1 MRRTPYG
8 IQIIESCLAC
18 PFREGHP
25 FCNLSP
31 PAAEVLSAITKS
43 STYPKGAVL
52 FVEGQEPHGV
62 FIVCSGRVK
71 LSISSSSGK
80 TMILSIA
87 EPGEM
92 LGLSAAISGR
102 CYQVAAET
110 LEPSR
115 VSFIA
120 RAALLEF
127 MRDYAEVACKVAEDL
142 SRACEVGFT
151 KARSLGLGARASE
164 KLAHLLLDLSANH
177 HKGKSEARVKL
188 TLTYEEMGQ
197 IIGSTRETV
206 TRLMANFRMK
216 QFVKIKGSTL
226 TVRRAELENF
236 LRIQ

>member
-8 IQIIESCLAC
+8 IQIVESCVAC

-31 PAAEVLSAITKS
+31 PAAKVLSAITKS
-43 STYPKGAVL
+43 SIYPKGAVL

-71 LSISSSSGK
+71 LSISSSAGK

-87 EPGEM
+87 EAGEM

-102 CYQVAAET
+102 CYQLAAET
-110 LEPSR
+110 VEPSR

-127 MRDYAEVACKVAEDL
+127 MRDYAEVACKVAEEL

-164 KLAHLLLDLSANH
+164 KLALLLLDLSANH
-177 HKGKSEARVKL
+177 HKRKVRGAVETDADLRRDGTNHRLHPGDRDSLNGELQTEAVC
-188 TLTYEEMGQ
+188 Q
-197 IIGSTRETV
+197 DQ
-206 TRLMANFRMK
+206 RLDAHCPP
-216 QFVKIKGSTL
+216 
-226 TVRRAELENF
+226 RRA
-236 LRIQ
+236 